1 MNIIEAIKKIYPN
14 IQGGYGYAET
24 DNGVAWQNPIDGLQ
38 WESKEYPKPTWEQ
51 IQKVL
56 PIVELEEAKERKHHQ
71 LTNNYLN
78 ANLEDKIHE
87 GKIIQGKGI
96 GTIRQ
101 FKFKQ
106 KYDNAIPALDT
117 DRFLNICII
126 SDKPLP
132 YETEAKEGDKVVVQI
147 TPTKAKEI
155 LNHMINR
162 YQMNYAIFTVLKNKL
177 DICKNIDEVNKIIWD
192 PNVITQDQLT
202 QISKLL
208 NS

>member
-1 MNIIEAIKKIYPN
+1 MTATYLKEISSGTIHKFQEK
-14 IQGGYGYAET
+14 ET
-24 DNGVAWQNPIDGLQ
+24 PAFPELFIPATQSEIDAL
-38 WESKEYPKPTWEQ
+38 
-51 IQKVL
+51 L
-56 PIVELEEAKERKHHQ
+56 LHEAKEKKHHQ
-71 LTNNYLN
+71 LTNDYLK
-78 ANLEDKIHE
+78 ANLEDKMHE

-106 KYDNAIPALDT
+106 KYNNSIPALDT

-132 YETEAKEGDKVVVQI
+132 YETEAVEGDKIVVQI

-162 YQMNYAIFTVLKNKL
+162 YQMNYAVFTVQKNKL
-177 DICKNIDEVNKIIWD
+177 DICKNIDEVDKIIWD

>member
-14 IQGGYGYAET
+14 IQGGFGYAET
-24 DNGVAWQNPIDGLQ
+24 DNGVPWQNPVDGLR
-38 WESKEYPKPTWEQ
+38 WENQEYPKPTWEQ

-56 PIVELEEAKERKHHQ
+56 PIVELEEAKEKKHREI
-71 LTNNYLN
+71 N
-78 ANLEDKIHE
+78 ASKIKADLQEKIHE

-106 KYDNAIPALDT
+106 KYDNPIPALDT

-132 YETEAKEGDKVVVQI
+132 YETEAVEGDKVVVQI
-147 TPTKAKEI
+147 TPAKAKEI
-155 LNHMINR
+155 LNHMIER
-162 YQMNYAIFTVLKNKL
+162 YTINYAIQSVLKLK
-177 DICKNIDEVNKIIWD
+177 IESCKTVQEVEKINWD
-192 PNVITQDQLT
+192 ASVITKDQLT
-202 QISKLL
+202 QAQKLL
-208 NS
+208 YS